1 MIVNY
6 EESFKRGQTVYLVH
20 TDSTSGANEILQ
32 IKLRTVFP
40 TYMVGCVNKTKQAVF
55 IGSDCSEMVF
65 HDRDLA
71 LKKLKKLKTIE

>member
-6 EESFKRGQTVYLVH
+6 EESFKRGQTVYLVY

-40 TYMVGCVNKTKQAVF
+40 TYMIGCVNKTKQAVF
-55 IGSDCSEMVF
+55 IGSDRIDVIF

-71 LKKLKKLKTIE
+71 LKKAKETKNN